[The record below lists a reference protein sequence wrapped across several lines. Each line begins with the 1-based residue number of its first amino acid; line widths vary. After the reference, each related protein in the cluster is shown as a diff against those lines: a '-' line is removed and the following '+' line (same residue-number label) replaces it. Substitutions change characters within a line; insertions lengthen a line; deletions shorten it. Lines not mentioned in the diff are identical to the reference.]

1 MGAIWR
7 GIVLTFWLAYIHFVP
22 KIVLN
27 FLNAEHQGVTN
38 SSDGTMWSDSTLL
51 YIKERITH
59 YAGSPM
65 GNLPNLPEC
74 WNLVPPSYD
83 KAEWLVLGSLIM
95 FSINCVALLVFKTRK
110 HQRTGKELDNK
121 ILKLHNE
128 VNASKKSASAM
139 NLRYKELK
147 ASFHQ
152 MQKKSALQA
161 EENHKTMEA
170 ERLRSKTMIQHLRTD
185 LAANM
190 DICKRKEQRLVAMT
204 QRWEMR
210 EEELAELAVKKL
222 LEMAEQCKRKER
234 KLRAMAEVC
243 QEKDDQLA
251 AMALTLQMKK
261 EKVAD
266 LTKLCQDNEENKAT
280 LLKLC
285 HEKDEKLAAFFVAS
299 EHQEAV
305 LQEKIAQELAQQ
317 LEINK
322 LKERLSA
329 LEDEVK
335 EKENLLMA
343 QKEEQQEGAI
353 LQKKL
358 TEVSSELADLKRSAA
373 SSSHS
378 LPTAQETSAVKVEC
392 IVHTTSNGHG
402 EETDSGVERE
412 GSELAGSRQQTIAE
426 EKKPVQEVGGACR
439 GLQGGVWLLDPG
451 RIRVE
456 FDSYTASAQE
466 GLQPDT
472 GTLTNNGR

>member
-1 MGAIWR
+1 
-7 GIVLTFWLAYIHFVP
+7 
-22 KIVLN
+22 
-27 FLNAEHQGVTN
+27 
-38 SSDGTMWSDSTLL
+38 MWSDSTLL

-65 GNLPNLPEC
+65 GNLPNLPTLPNLPEC

-335 EKENLLMA
+335 EKEILLMA
-343 QKEEQQEGAI
+343 QKEEQQEAAI

-378 LPTAQETSAVKVEC
+378 LPTAQETSPVKVEC

-412 GSELAGSRQQTIAE
+412 ESDLAGSRQQTIAE

-439 GLQGGVWLLDPG
+439 REERPG

-456 FDSYTASAQE
+456 FGSYRPRRVYTQGQETTQSSGQTQHGWGRENDSGGVE
-466 GLQPDT
+466 GSGKRGWAAWNRRPRQRSRPWEQHCD
-472 GTLTNNGR
+472 R